1 VAVVAVVDAAVT
13 VGDAAVAVVEPAV
26 GDLVLVPLLCLLC
39 GPLARVNFVGYSL
52 LNNSAMSLSN

>member
-1 VAVVAVVDAAVT
+1 MAVVDAAVA
-13 VGDAAVAVVEPAV
+13 VSDAAVAVVESAM

>member
-1 VAVVAVVDAAVT
+1 MAVVDAAVA
-13 VGDAAVAVVEPAV
+13 VGDTAVAVVESVV